1 MADQILLGNEDLL
14 RTDVPCDVLLATY
27 NNADYI
33 RKLIASII
41 AQSSSRFRLIIRDD
55 GSTDDTVRI
64 LTEELKAFRNPY
76 VLIKGDP
83 SGSAKANFARLIEL
97 SSARYTL
104 FADADDIWDIDKVE
118 YTLNALEQAER
129 ELGPETP
136 IYVYSDARVVDGE
149 DKPIAASY
157 WSFKGIRPTRGM
169 KLAMSLVCAPML
181 GCASGSNRAL
191 NRLCEP
197 FPLAEVTGHD
207 WWMLLVATAFGE
219 ARALDRATLSYRQ
232 HGSNVSMPKRSSLA
246 DYAKSDNKVG
256 RVRRG
261 LYMRVKQ
268 ARALITTYGDNL
280 PPETRTII
288 ERFVAI
294 ERQNF
299 VRKRITLLQ
308 GGYLYP
314 DAARNVAM
322 LIAA

>member
-14 RTDVPCDVLLATY
+14 RTDVYCDVLLATY

-33 RKLIASII
+33 RKLIVSIA
-41 AQSSSRFRLIIRDD
+41 AQSSTRFRLIIRDD
-55 GSTDDTVRI
+55 GSTDDTVQI
-64 LTEELKAFRNPY
+64 LSEELKAFGNPL

-83 SGSAKANFARLIEL
+83 SGSANANFARLIAL
-97 SSARYTL
+97 SSAPYTL
-104 FADADDIWDIDKVE
+104 FADADDIWDVDKVE
-118 YTLNALEQAER
+118 YTLDALEQAER

-136 IYVYSDARVVDGE
+136 IYVYSDARVVDGH
-149 DKPIAASY
+149 DKLLAPSY
-157 WSFKGIRPTRGM
+157 WGFKGMQPTRGM
-169 KLAMSLVCAPML
+169 NLATSLVCAPML

-197 FPLAEVTGHD
+197 FPLDEVTGHD
-207 WWMLLVATAFGE
+207 WWMLLVATAFGQ

-232 HGSNVSMPKRSSLA
+232 HGSNASMPKRSSLT
-246 DYAKSDNKVG
+246 DYAKSDNKFG

-261 LYMRVKQ
+261 IHMRVKQ
-268 ARALITTYGDNL
+268 ARALISMYGASL
-280 PPETRTII
+280 PPETRTVI
-288 ERFVAI
+288 ERFVDI

-299 VRKRITLLQ
+299 ARKRITLIR

-314 DAARNVAM
+314 DAARNIAM